1 MTGHVTGDAR
11 KRYEVETVDPRAAL
25 VEPPA
30 VVRTYVGRDESGLSW
45 MVETM
50 GDVVRIAT
58 RRDDWD
64 RWSEPIEPGR
74 GPRLQAQRP
83 HPRRRVCRLRRG
95 GGPMSGPEWTVGVVA
110 QTTSGEVILKMTEA
124 QADELRDSLV
134 WLTGGDTDD

>member
-64 RWSEPIEPGR
+64 RWSEPIELVEAHACKHSVRTPDG
-74 GPRLQAQRP
+74 A
-83 HPRRRVCRLRRG
+83 C
-95 GGPMSGPEWTVGVVA
+95 VGCGA
-110 QTTSGEVILKMTEA
+110 EV
-124 QADELRDSLV
+124 DR
-134 WLTGGDTDD
+134 